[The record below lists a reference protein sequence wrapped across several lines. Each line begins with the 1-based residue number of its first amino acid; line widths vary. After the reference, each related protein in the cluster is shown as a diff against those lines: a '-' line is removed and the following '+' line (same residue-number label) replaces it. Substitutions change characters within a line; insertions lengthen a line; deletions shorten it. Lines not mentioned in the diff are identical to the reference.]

1 MTITTDACPA
11 CSSAAAHPL
20 ERVALIDQHLAYM
33 HGDPAA
39 AGRLHKL
46 FGHRLGAYSVQRC
59 GGCGLEFAQPPLAP
73 GGGWYDE
80 LYARLA
86 LYPSE
91 RWEYGVVRAALKAG
105 QTVVDYGCG
114 SGGFLQTL
122 QGRGLNAWGVDFSA
136 GAVAAAVRR
145 GLEARLIDP
154 GGSLGGAPAA
164 GRADHVVAFHV
175 LEHLERPAALF
186 EFARAV
192 GAPGACLWIA
202 VPSDRRASRV
212 HRELD
217 VLDAPPHHLTRWTE
231 AAWRALGARHG
242 WALKSHLYE
251 PLAAR
256 HAVWETTRRLALY
269 RRLRG
274 RWQPWLWTAR
284 RALAAAVWISR
295 GHRRHALSG
304 FSMLARF
311 EAQAPR

>member
-1 MTITTDACPA
+1 MNSDACPA
-11 CSSAAAHPL
+11 CSSAAAQPL

-33 HGDPAA
+33 QGDPAA

-46 FGHRLGAYSVQRC
+46 FGHRLSAYSVQRC
-59 GGCGLEFAQPPLAP
+59 GDCGLEFAQPPLAP

-80 LYARLA
+80 LYSRLA

-91 RWEYGVVRAALKAG
+91 RWEYGIVRAGLSTG

-136 GAVAAAVRR
+136 GAVAAAVQR
-145 GLEARLIDP
+145 GLDARLIGP
-154 GGSLGGAPAA
+154 GGGPASGLPA
-164 GRADHVVAFHV
+164 LAADHVVAFHV

-186 EFARAV
+186 EFARAAA
-192 GAPGACLWIA
+192 APGASLWIA

-212 HRELD
+212 HHEADL
-217 VLDAPPHHLTRWTE
+217 LDAPPHHLTRWTE

-251 PLAAR
+251 PLATR
-256 HAVWETTRRLALY
+256 HAVWEATRRLALY
-269 RRLRG
+269 RGLRG
-274 RWQPWLWTAR
+274 RWRPWLWTAR
-284 RALAAAVWISR
+284 RALAAAVWVS
-295 GHRRHALSG
+295 RRHRLHTVSG

-311 EAQAPR
+311 EAEAVR